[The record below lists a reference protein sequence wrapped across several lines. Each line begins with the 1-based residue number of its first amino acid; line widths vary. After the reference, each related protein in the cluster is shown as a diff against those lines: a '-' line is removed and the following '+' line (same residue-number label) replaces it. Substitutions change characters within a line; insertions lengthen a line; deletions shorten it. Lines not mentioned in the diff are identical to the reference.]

1 MNDHQDGGK
10 WPATVVSTVAG
21 RQGRAQARPP
31 ARKKKP
37 ARGPKPA
44 KPYPEFP
51 LYAHAAGVWAKTIN
65 GRDVYF
71 GPWSDPD
78 GALAKYL
85 EQRDYLHAGV
95 PVPVEGATVEQICA
109 EFLAAKAAA
118 VAVREL
124 SQHQYNLYH
133 VDCNTI
139 QDALGKNRLADTLR
153 PADFARLRKAICT
166 RPDKDPDGNEQLRS
180 PVTVTNMI
188 TRVRSIFKW
197 AYESAKLMQRPPDY
211 GDQFKRPRAAVV
223 RRAMNE
229 RRLQRPKDFSA
240 AEVLALLEHATVQ
253 LKAMILLGVN
263 CGLGNTD
270 CSSLQWSD
278 LDLKAGV
285 LDYSRRKTWTLRRA
299 VLWPETVAALLQVQK
314 HRKAMDRRKAPPADL
329 ADRVFLT
336 LHRLPYVHLSAT
348 GGAVDSARLE
358 FTRAVREAGL
368 APARKKG
375 EPRRAPGRGFY
386 SLRHT
391 FRTIADQTLDFPA
404 IDLVMGHTPE
414 GAGASAAPFSV
425 DMASRYR
432 RIGDDR
438 LRAVSEHVRQ
448 WLYGKP
454 TRGRKTTAKR

>member
-1 MNDHQDGGK
+1 MNDLPNGGK
-10 WPATVVSTVAG
+10 WPATVASTVAG
-21 RQGRAQARPP
+21 HDGSLPTRPP
-31 ARKKKP
+31 ARKRKP
-37 ARGPKPA
+37 RRGPKPA

-71 GPWSDPD
+71 GPWSDPE
-78 GALAKYL
+78 GALAKYI

-95 PVPVEGATVEQICA
+95 QVPTPGATVEQICA
-109 EFLAAKAAA
+109 EFLAAKAAL

-133 VDCNTI
+133 VDCTTI
-139 QDALGKNRLADTLR
+139 QDVLGKHRLADTLR

-166 RPDKDPDGNEQLRS
+166 RPDKDKDGKPQLRS
-180 PVTVTNMI
+180 PVTITNMI
-188 TRVRSIFKW
+188 TRVRTIFKW
-197 AYESAKLMQRPPDY
+197 AYQAAKLMERPPDY

-223 RRAMNE
+223 RRAMTE
-229 RRLQRPKDFSA
+229 RRFQRPKDFAA
-240 AEVLALLEHATVQ
+240 AEVLALLKHATIQ
-253 LKAMILLGVN
+253 LKAMILLGIN

-270 CSSLQWSD
+270 CSSLTWSD
-278 LDLKAGV
+278 LDLAKGI
-285 LDYSRRKTWTLRRA
+285 LDYSRRKTWTPRRA
-299 VLWPETVAALLQVQK
+299 VLWKETVAALKEV
-314 HRKAMDRRKAPPADL
+314 RKLRAKMDERRTPPADL

-336 LHRLPYVHLSAT
+336 LHRLPYVHLSEN
-348 GGAVDSARLE
+348 GRAVDSVRLE
-358 FTRAVREAGL
+358 FNRAGTLAGL

-391 FRTIADQTLDFPA
+391 YRTVADETLDFPA
-404 IDLVMGHTPE
+404 IDLTMGHTPE
-414 GAGASAAPFSV
+414 AAGAGSAPFSV

-438 LRAVSEHVRQ
+438 LRAISEHVRQ
-448 WLYGKP
+448 WLYGKRLAKP
-454 TRGRKTTAKR
+454 RKRK